1 LTHQY
6 HFKKINSGTEKL
18 YYDFSLDIG
27 DTLPEYLGCTTPIY
41 ECVIVEDITYKKMLN
56 GEDRKVWHL
65 SYNDSDIKELWIEG
79 MGSNCGVIFPVSA
92 SLVGETTELL
102 CVHENN
108 VLLYNDNFW
117 GGGVCYK
124 SSWLSMAND
133 LDRYI
138 NIFPNPAN
146 KLLHIKLNENII
158 INAISLINIQGQVV
172 RSYETATTQLDV
184 SDITEGIYFIKIY
197 TLEGNIIKKVIINK

>member
-1 LTHQY
+1 
-6 HFKKINSGTEKL
+6 
-18 YYDFSLDIG
+18 
-27 DTLPEYLGCTTPIY
+27 
-41 ECVIVEDITYKKMLN
+41 
-56 GEDRKVWHL
+56 
-65 SYNDSDIKELWIEG
+65 
-79 MGSNCGVIFPVSA
+79 
-92 SLVGETTELL
+92 
-102 CVHENN
+102 
-108 VLLYNDNFW
+108 
-117 GGGVCYK
+117 
-124 SSWLSMAND
+124 MAND

-158 INAISLINIQGQVV
+158 INAISLINIQGQAV